1 MNMHKIIKFQNILI
15 ENKQLKDEVA
25 RLKKLVFQTDNEK
38 DLVAY
43 SIVLLCSRLV
53 DEIEI
58 EDDYEKR
65 IKSLTELEKLANILN
80 SFK

>member
-1 MNMHKIIKFQNILI
+1 MNMHKIIKFQNVLI

-53 DEIEI
+53 DEIET

>member
-43 SIVLLCSRLV
+43 SIVLLCSKLV
-53 DEIEI
+53 DEIET
-58 EDDYEKR
+58 EDNYEKR

>member
-25 RLKKLVFQTDNEK
+25 RLKKLVFQTDDEK

-53 DEIEI
+53 DEIET

>member
-53 DEIEI
+53 DEIET

>member
-1 MNMHKIIKFQNILI
+1 MNMHKIIKFQNVLI

-25 RLKKLVFQTDNEK
+25 RLKKLVFQTDDEK

-53 DEIEI
+53 DEIET